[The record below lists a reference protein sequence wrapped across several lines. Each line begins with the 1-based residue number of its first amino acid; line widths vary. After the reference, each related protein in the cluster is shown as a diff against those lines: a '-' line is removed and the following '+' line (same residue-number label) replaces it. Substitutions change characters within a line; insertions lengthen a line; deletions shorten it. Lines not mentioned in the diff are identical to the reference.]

1 MSEMSIDFGALTGGA
16 PPQAGAA
23 DSALNRAAEQLLA
36 QQKAGSA
43 GGQKAGST
51 GGQGAGPLV
60 AGESAADVALPGQ
73 APGQFSC
80 LAMLSKA
87 QADQARSA
95 ATQLFPKM
103 LNNTDVLAEFG
114 NQAVDAVNMQVNRIF
129 RELGPVEIPELT
141 VIMRQINDQMRDFR
155 SKYDPTIPQ
164 VREAFDRFMDSV
176 RGVFRRGR
184 DIVERLFAEA
194 RTVEQ
199 QLDRIAGQLTEKQH
213 ELKRNVVLCDELY
226 KANEKSISQLVGA
239 IAVMEAVRD
248 QAVETMKTIVID
260 PADPDKRD
268 KEELR
273 NRIADFGQAIEVRI
287 NEFQQRLFVAWSTSP
302 QVRNTRSL
310 HYGLGQRL
318 ALMVN
323 LTIPTMKLT
332 IAQWGLL
339 LQAQQAAQMQEA
351 VAEGANEVLQ
361 AYAQASG
368 RAAGEIARTI
378 QTPTL
383 KPETIIEVATSLDQQ
398 AEGMIEAL
406 KYGTQARQEVVNAL
420 IAAQHSITQSS
431 DRLATTVVQLVG
443 RAEEPLE
450 MPAMP
455 SLPAAV
461 LTQAPALQQP
471 AQ

>member
-273 NRIADFGQAIEVRI
+273 NRIADF
-287 NEFQQRLFVAWSTSP
+287 VAWSTSP